1 MKTDTDVK
9 SANGSGAVLAGLQAG
24 FKASAKTSQP
34 GAEKKPRAGSGKT
47 SSSSTSGA
55 TVARSETGDLERI
68 KGRCRIDEITGCW
81 VWTGAMSGGLTPAI
95 HAMDYRRGR
104 MVTQTGQ
111 RAAWQAAKERALPKR
126 WRVWRTCANHVC
138 VNPDHL
144 MAGSA
149 QAYGE
154 HIIRTGRFRGS
165 ELRRLAN
172 IATGVAL
179 RKVTDEQVLE
189 VMTSGETL
197 EVAAARLGVAKSTVA
212 RYRRG
217 ERRSSSAG
225 IFSGLI
231 ARAA

>member
-1 MKTDTDVK
+1 MKTDTDAKFVNGFDAESISQPVGSK
-9 SANGSGAVLAGLQAG
+9 VFAKTSPVAEARKPHKGSGA
-24 FKASAKTSQP
+24 TSN
-34 GAEKKPRAGSGKT
+34 
-47 SSSSTSGA
+47 SSTSVA

-111 RAAWQAAKERALPKR
+111 RAAWQAAKGRALPKR
-126 WRVWRTCANHVC
+126 WRVWRTCANSAC
-138 VNPDHL
+138 LNPVHL
-144 MAGSA
+144 MAGSMK
-149 QAYGE
+149 AYGE
-154 HIIRTGRFRGS
+154 HIVSTGRFRGS
-165 ELRRLAN
+165 ESRRLAN
-172 IATGVAL
+172 IASGVKM
-179 RKVTDEQVLE
+179 RKISDAQVLE
-189 VMTSGETL
+189 VMISGETL